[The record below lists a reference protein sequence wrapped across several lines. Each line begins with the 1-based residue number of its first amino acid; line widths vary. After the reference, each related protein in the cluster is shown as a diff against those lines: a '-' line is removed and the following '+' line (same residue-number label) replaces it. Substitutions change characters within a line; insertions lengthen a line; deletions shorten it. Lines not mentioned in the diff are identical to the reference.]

1 MQKLRSHNKQK
12 SLLNNIWHDYKRHFQ
27 NVHIGF
33 QSYVSYKHLYS
44 PKHETVEKIS
54 SFHEL
59 AESNFFP
66 LSAWTTRKRNVS
78 AQERCCLS
86 LMKNKGSL
94 YT

>member
-1 MQKLRSHNKQK
+1 MLAPE
-12 SLLNNIWHDYKRHFQ
+12 RHFQ

-66 LSAWTTRKRNVS
+66 SLHGPLEREMSALKNDVAS
-78 AQERCCLS
+78 AL
-86 LMKNKGSL
+86 
-94 YT
+94 